1 MYIKSLRLK
10 TKSVWLLIFAYR
22 KKIYRVAMTPPHPKK
37 KKEKNYIEHNL
48 IFLFN

>member
-22 KKIYRVAMTPPHPKK
+22 KKIYRVAMTPPHQK
-37 KKEKNYIEHNL
+37 KKEKKLHRAQSH
-48 IFLFN
+48 LFI

>member
-1 MYIKSLRLK
+1 
-10 TKSVWLLIFAYR
+10 
-22 KKIYRVAMTPPHPKK
+22 MTLVGGGGGGGGWWKMNFSPLGLTPSPPPPHQK